1 MYIQDSE
8 GILKFILDTDTC
20 VYLLN
25 GNPSLKKKVEE
36 VGVFSLAISN
46 SVLAEL
52 YFGAYNSKKVEDN
65 LKRIN
70 LFKKNLTILSDSEE
84 SALQF
89 GKIKA
94 DLRSKGKIIEDFDI
108 VIASI
113 AIVNSCILITNN
125 TDHFERIDDL
135 QIENWL
141 IDNSSKT

>member
-1 MYIQDSE
+1 
-8 GILKFILDTDTC
+8 LKFLLDTDTC

-52 YFGAYNSKKVEDN
+52 YFGAYNSKKAEDN

-84 SALQF
+84 SALRF

-108 VIASI
+108 LIASV

-125 TDHFERIDDL
+125 TDHFERIDGL
-135 QIENWL
+135 RIENWL
-141 IDNSSKT
+141 IDNPSKT

>member
-1 MYIQDSE
+1 M
-8 GILKFILDTDTC
+8 KFLLDTDTC

-70 LFKKNLTILSDSEE
+70 LFKKNLTILSDSQE
-84 SALQF
+84 SALRF

-108 VIASI
+108 LIASI

>member
-1 MYIQDSE
+1 M
-8 GILKFILDTDTC
+8 KFLLDTDTC

-25 GNPSLKKKVEE
+25 GNLSLKKKVEE

-84 SALQF
+84 SALRF

-108 VIASI
+108 LIASV

>member
-1 MYIQDSE
+1 
-8 GILKFILDTDTC
+8 LKFLLDTDTC

-70 LFKKNLTILSDSEE
+70 LFKKNLTILSDSQE
-84 SALQF
+84 SALRF

-108 VIASI
+108 LIASI
-113 AIVNSCILITNN
+113 AIVSSCILITNN

-135 QIENWL
+135 QLENWL

>member
-1 MYIQDSE
+1 M
-8 GILKFILDTDTC
+8 KFLLDTDTC

-25 GNPSLKKKVEE
+25 GNLSLKKKVEE

-52 YFGAYNSKKVEDN
+52 YFGAYNSKKAEDN

-70 LFKKNLTILSDSEE
+70 IFKMNLSILADSEE
-84 SALQF
+84 SALRF

-108 VIASI
+108 LIASV

>member
-1 MYIQDSE
+1 M
-8 GILKFILDTDTC
+8 KFLLDTDTC

-70 LFKKNLTILSDSEE
+70 LFKKNLTILSDSQEA
-84 SALQF
+84 ALRF

-108 VIASI
+108 TKLSDRIK
-113 AIVNSCILITNN
+113 NSFII
-125 TDHFERIDDL
+125 RIK
-135 QIENWL
+135 
-141 IDNSSKT
+141 SSFGLEEIKNV

>member
-1 MYIQDSE
+1 M
-8 GILKFILDTDTC
+8 KFLLDTDTS

-46 SVLAEL
+46 SVLAEM

-65 LKRIN
+65 LKRID

-84 SALQF
+84 SALRF

-108 VIASI
+108 LIASI

-141 IDNSSKT
+141 IDKSSKT

>member
-1 MYIQDSE
+1 
-8 GILKFILDTDTC
+8 LKFLLDTDTS

-46 SVLAEL
+46 SVLAEM

-65 LKRIN
+65 LKRID

-84 SALQF
+84 SALRF

-94 DLRSKGKIIEDFDI
+94 DLRPKGKIIEDFDI
-108 VIASI
+108 LIASI

-141 IDNSSKT
+141 IDKSSKT

>member
-1 MYIQDSE
+1 M
-8 GILKFILDTDTC
+8 KFLLDTDTC

-25 GNPSLKKKVEE
+25 GNLSLKKKVEE

-52 YFGAYNSKKVEDN
+52 YFGAYNSKKAEDN

-70 LFKKNLTILSDSEE
+70 FFKMNLSILADSEE

-108 VIASI
+108 LIASV
-113 AIVNSCILITNN
+113 AIVNSCIFVMKTMGSN
-125 TDHFERIDDL
+125 L
-135 QIENWL
+135 QC
-141 IDNSSKT
+141 

>member
-1 MYIQDSE
+1 M
-8 GILKFILDTDTC
+8 KFLLDTDTC

-70 LFKKNLTILSDSEE
+70 LFKKNLAILSDSEE
-84 SALQF
+84 SALRF

-94 DLRSKGKIIEDFDI
+94 DLRSKGRIIEDFDI
-108 VIASI
+108 LIASL

-125 TDHFERIDDL
+125 SDHFERINDL

>member
-1 MYIQDSE
+1 
-8 GILKFILDTDTC
+8 LKFLLDTDTC

-25 GNPSLKKKVEE
+25 GSPSLKKKVEE

-52 YFGAYNSKKVEDN
+52 YFGAYNSKKAEDN

-70 LFKKNLTILSDSEE
+70 IFRMNLSILADSEE
-84 SALQF
+84 SALRF

-108 VIASI
+108 LIASV

-125 TDHFERIDDL
+125 TDHFKRIDDL

-141 IDNSSKT
+141 IDNSSKI

>member
-1 MYIQDSE
+1 M
-8 GILKFILDTDTC
+8 KFLLDTDTC
-20 VYLLN
+20 IYLLN
-25 GNPSLKKKVEE
+25 GNQSLKKKVEE

-84 SALQF
+84 SALRF
-89 GKIKA
+89 GKIKT
-94 DLRSKGKIIEDFDI
+94 DLRTKGKIIEDFDI
-108 VIASI
+108 LIASI

-125 TDHFERIDDL
+125 TDHFERINDL

>member
-1 MYIQDSE
+1 M
-8 GILKFILDTDTC
+8 KFLLDTDTC

-25 GNPSLKKKVEE
+25 GNLSLKKKVEE

-52 YFGAYNSKKVEDN
+52 YFGAYNSKKAEDN

-70 LFKKNLTILSDSEE
+70 IFRMNLSILSDSEE
-84 SALQF
+84 SALRF

-108 VIASI
+108 LIASV

-125 TDHFERIDDL
+125 TDHFKRIDDL

>member
-1 MYIQDSE
+1 M
-8 GILKFILDTDTC
+8 KFLLDTDTC

-25 GNPSLKKKVEE
+25 GNLSLKKKVEE

-52 YFGAYNSKKVEDN
+52 YFGAYNSKKAEDN

-70 LFKKNLTILSDSEE
+70 FFKMNLSILSDSEE
-84 SALQF
+84 SALRF

-108 VIASI
+108 LIASV

-125 TDHFERIDDL
+125 TEHFKRIDDL

>member
-1 MYIQDSE
+1 M
-8 GILKFILDTDTC
+8 KFLLDTDTC

-70 LFKKNLTILSDSEE
+70 LFKKNLTILSDSQE
-84 SALQF
+84 SALRF

-108 VIASI
+108 LIASI
-113 AIVNSCILITNN
+113 AIVSSCILITNN

>member
-1 MYIQDSE
+1 M
-8 GILKFILDTDTC
+8 KFLLDTDTC

-84 SALQF
+84 SALRF

-108 VIASI
+108 LIASI

>member
-1 MYIQDSE
+1 
-8 GILKFILDTDTC
+8 LKFLLDTDTC

-84 SALQF
+84 SALRF

-108 VIASI
+108 LIASI

>member
-1 MYIQDSE
+1 M
-8 GILKFILDTDTC
+8 KFLLDTDTC

-52 YFGAYNSKKVEDN
+52 YFGACNSKKTEDN
-65 LKRIN
+65 LNRIN

-84 SALQF
+84 SALRF

-108 VIASI
+108 LIASI

>member
-1 MYIQDSE
+1 
-8 GILKFILDTDTC
+8 LKFLLDTDTC

-52 YFGAYNSKKVEDN
+52 YFGACNSKKTEDN
-65 LKRIN
+65 LNRIN

-84 SALQF
+84 SALRF

-108 VIASI
+108 LIASI

>member
-1 MYIQDSE
+1 
-8 GILKFILDTDTC
+8 LKFLLDTDTC

-70 LFKKNLTILSDSEE
+70 LFKKNLTILSDSQE
-84 SALQF
+84 SALRF

-108 VIASI
+108 LIASI
-113 AIVNSCILITNN
+113 AIVNGCILITNN

>member
-1 MYIQDSE
+1 
-8 GILKFILDTDTC
+8 LKFLLDTDTC

-25 GNPSLKKKVEE
+25 GNLSLKKKVEE

-52 YFGAYNSKKVEDN
+52 YFGAYNSKKAEDN

-70 LFKKNLTILSDSEE
+70 FFKMNLSILSDSEE
-84 SALQF
+84 SALRF

-108 VIASI
+108 LIASV

-125 TDHFERIDDL
+125 TDHFKRIDDL
-135 QIENWL
+135 LIENWL